1 MNTSLSLFI
10 PFLNMNVT
18 VDDIIQ
24 VIGYQH
30 CLGVVGK
37 IDLVTRTDKTTG
49 TQFNMAY
56 VHMIEWNTNAPH
68 VQSVMADVVNPN
80 QPCKLYINDQE
91 YWTVLENKYEDK
103 KIINAPKKAKKQKKV
118 AVNLMNDFDEESF
131 DLVDV
136 AYVERIETELANAYR
151 KIADLESMLVMA

>member
-1 MNTSLSLFI
+1 MNTLSLFI

-37 IDLVTRTDKTTG
+37 IDMVTRTDKTTG

-56 VHMIEWNTNAPH
+56 VHMIEWSLNSQQFMYDIVNTNKPY
-68 VQSVMADVVNPN
+68 
-80 QPCKLYINDQE
+80 KLYVNHHE
-91 YWTVLENKYEDK
+91 YWTILENKYTDK
-103 KIINAPKKAKKQKKV
+103 TITNAPKKAKKQNKKV
-118 AVNLMNDFDEESF
+118 VVNLIEDFNEESF
-131 DLVDV
+131 DLVDA
-136 AYVERIETELANAYR
+136 AYVKQIETELANAYR
-151 KIADLESMLVMA
+151 RIAELESNIVLA

>member
-1 MNTSLSLFI
+1 MNTLSLFI

-30 CLGVVGK
+30 FLGLVGK

-56 VHMIEWNTNAPH
+56 IHMIEWSANA
-68 VQSVMADVVNPN
+68 QLFMADVVNSN
-80 QPCKLYINDQE
+80 QQPCKLYINDHE

-103 KIINAPKKAKKQKKV
+103 KITNAPKKAKKQNKKV

-136 AYVERIETELANAYR
+136 AYVERIETALANAYR
-151 KIADLESMLVMA
+151 RISDLESMMIMA

>member
-1 MNTSLSLFI
+1 MNTLSLFI

-30 CLGVVGK
+30 GLGFVGK
-37 IDLVTRTDKTTG
+37 IDMVTRTDKTTG

-56 VHMIEWNTNAPH
+56 IHMIEWSANA
-68 VQSVMADVVNPN
+68 QSFMADVVNSN
-80 QPCKLYINDQE
+80 QQPCKLYINDHE

-103 KIINAPKKAKKQKKV
+103 KITNAPKKAKKQKKV
-118 AVNLMNDFDEESF
+118 SVNLMDNFDEESF

-151 KIADLESMLVMA
+151 RISELESKMVMA

>member
-1 MNTSLSLFI
+1 MNTLSLFI

-30 CLGVVGK
+30 CFGIVGK

-49 TQFNMAY
+49 AQFNMAY
-56 VHMIEWNTNAPH
+56 IHMIEWSANAQLFM
-68 VQSVMADVVNPN
+68 VDVVNSN
-80 QPCKLYINDQE
+80 QQPCKLYINDHE

-103 KIINAPKKAKKQKKV
+103 KITNAPKKAKKQNKKV

-136 AYVERIETELANAYR
+136 AYVERIESELANAYR
-151 KIADLESMLVMA
+151 RIADLESNMVMA